1 VLLIGRQISSPG
13 FKSDSYITSL
23 WLKTIYKIYKKKRK
37 YKNYANKNHYQHLTE
52 LNVGGGE
59 YLEVGRVEEDP
70 DGTDVR
76 PATVHPLPEQEQS
89 IF

>member
-1 VLLIGRQISSPG
+1 MLTKTTIS
-13 FKSDSYITSL
+13 I
-23 WLKTIYKIYKKKRK
+23 W
-37 YKNYANKNHYQHLTE
+37 QQ

-70 DGTDVR
+70 DGTDVG
-76 PATVHPLPEQEQS
+76 PAAVHPLPEQEQS